1 MAVTPQTNATLAEIA
16 EAMLSH
22 DDFCI
27 CGHINPDGDCIG
39 STLGLYWALK
49 EAGKRVVPLLADD
62 GGLDE
67 SFRFMP
73 GADELVCA
81 SAVGRSFDV
90 FVMVDAPGDQR
101 IGEDAAGVRKR
112 ANLTIT
118 LDHHA
123 TSARESNLSY
133 TDPDSASTT
142 LIIWELAGLLGVRE
156 ASAVGA
162 NSAAGEGSVGGV
174 DGKTSAVSAAARNV
188 AVCCYSGLVTDT
200 GRFMYQNTNIEC
212 FKAASEMVACGASP
226 SAIAGSL
233 FQERTAASVA
243 IDAVA
248 AANMRMLANGAAVVS
263 WISALDMEKAG
274 ACRNDAENAINV
286 VRSIRGVEVAC
297 MLKERDGEIRG
308 SLRAKGDIDVAAIA
322 REYGGGGH
330 VAAAGFTM
338 HCTLDE
344 AVRTIEGR
352 LAGLFDRK

>member
-27 CGHINPDGDCIG
+27 CGHINPDGDCVG

-49 EAGKRVVPLLADD
+49 EAGKRVVPLIADD
-62 GGLDE
+62 GELDE

-81 SAVGRSFDV
+81 SAAGRSFDV
-90 FVMVDAPGDQR
+90 FVTVDAPGDQR
-101 IGEDAAGVRKR
+101 MGEDAAGVRR
-112 ANLTIT
+112 QANLTIT

-123 TSARESNLSY
+123 APMRESDLSY

-142 LIIWELAGLLGVRE
+142 LIIWELAGLLGARE
-156 ASAVGA
+156 GA
-162 NSAAGEGSVGGV
+162 
-174 DGKTSAVSAAARNV
+174 AAARSV
-188 AVCCYSGLVTDT
+188 AICCYSGLVTDT

-226 SAIAGSL
+226 SVIAGSL

-338 HCTLDE
+338 HCTLEE

-352 LAGLFDRK
+352 LSGLFDRK